1 MYFNNK
7 NILKHVSRVNSEI
20 FNNQKRTIHSMN
32 VYFQFNIS
40 IGSNVIDTFICAVD
54 HELPL

>member
-1 MYFNNK
+1 MFEALTKYF
-7 NILKHVSRVNSEI
+7 VSRVNSEI